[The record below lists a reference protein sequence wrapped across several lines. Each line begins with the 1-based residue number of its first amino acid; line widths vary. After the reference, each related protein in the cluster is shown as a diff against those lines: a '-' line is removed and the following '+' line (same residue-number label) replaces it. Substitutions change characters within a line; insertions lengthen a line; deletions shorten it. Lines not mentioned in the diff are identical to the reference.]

1 MARSVSVSVGVG
13 ERVCVSVRERREGGR
28 ADDRV
33 GFSYS
38 LECEAAFTALTE
50 QPE

>member
-1 MARSVSVSVGVG
+1 MCVC
-13 ERVCVSVRERREGGR
+13 EREEGGR